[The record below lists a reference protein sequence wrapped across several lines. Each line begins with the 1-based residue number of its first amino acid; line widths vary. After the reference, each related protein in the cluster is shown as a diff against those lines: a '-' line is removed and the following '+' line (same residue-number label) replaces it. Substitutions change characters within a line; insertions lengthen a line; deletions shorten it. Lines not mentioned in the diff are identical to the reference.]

1 MRARTRRLKSL
12 LVGIVSV
19 LWSGH
24 GRTLPSSVTPRRPK
38 GLLDAD
44 PGVCPPL
51 PHGDPRWGRIGEVGR
66 GSPPG
71 IHHASSGRGWQDP
84 RPPGPRPR
92 RAVALADRGW
102 PRDIDA
108 PWPQTPFPGSAG
120 GAGALVRLPS
130 RRGGGASRGQAP
142 SRAGGGEGGG
152 AASTSSG
159 GRGANSPPVL

>member
-24 GRTLPSSVTPRRPK
+24 GHTPPSSVAPRRPK
-38 GLLDAD
+38 GLRDAD

-51 PHGDPRWGRIGEVGR
+51 PHGDPRWGRIDEVGR

-71 IHHASSGRGWQDP
+71 IHHAASGRGWQDP
-84 RPPGPRPR
+84 RPPAAG
-92 RAVALADRGW
+92 AVALADREW

-130 RRGGGASRGQAP
+130 RRAGASLWCQWPARLGAGAGWAVTCTSSVRGGATPR
-142 SRAGGGEGGG
+142 
-152 AASTSSG
+152 
-159 GRGANSPPVL
+159 PVLR